1 VVDAIARVRVEVVCA
16 EHVAVDAFE
25 FGDLLVLGGD
35 SAAEGVRWCDPV
47 TYSRACL
54 AS

>member
-1 VVDAIARVRVEVVCA
+1 MVGIED
-16 EHVAVDAFE
+16 VAVDALE

-35 SAAEGVRWCDPV
+35 SAAEGVRWCNPV